1 MGALIASPEVGDSLV
16 NVAPQMKK
24 YSAGTDARSK
34 SFISTLPERS
44 NIFHRKLICS
54 PDSDSINGTSRKELK
69 ETLPMQNCV
78 YDEINNS
85 TLRDCYNYQFPYY
98 RSSKYSTQCSDTVL
112 VKDVG
117 VSCMLFYPDNPEE
130 PVSETKTYLVKQL
143 KREYNDLSDITN
155 KITAY
160 TKDILNHLSKKHQR
174 KRSLFHNLVS
184 SKHAI
189 GSQYINSKG
198 KLCLKLRLLS
208 NTETQFS
215 THQIA
220 KGSNGTACDDRNVK
234 RESNNE
240 YWKKQIVGNTK
251 HEKEVQT
258 LFIGE
263 KTGTSTS
270 SFSSKKS
277 SSIYNYLTTR
287 KRRSSNQMLKS
298 TLINSYKDKNCK
310 ERLKTS
316 KPVVFTNWKE
326 ISKSKRSKNNAPP
339 VSNKSHEMIE
349 MKETS
354 SQTQSLNSKINNL
367 LKTRFHTI
375 NIRIIKR
382 TKKQV

>member
-1 MGALIASPEVGDSLV
+1 
-16 NVAPQMKK
+16 MKK